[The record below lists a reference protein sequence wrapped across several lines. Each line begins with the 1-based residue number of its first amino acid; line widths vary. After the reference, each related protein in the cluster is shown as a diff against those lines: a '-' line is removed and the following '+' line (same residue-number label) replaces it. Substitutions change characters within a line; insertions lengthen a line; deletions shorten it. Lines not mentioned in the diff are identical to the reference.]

1 MTITAS
7 LALLPDSPDS
17 RALVELSSHLNDL
30 SDAEHALSAAL
41 EVADDDPLWPVL
53 TGYAT
58 TAYMRAFL
66 PSQVRRRLLELVQ
79 IPPEHLSL
87 HETIH
92 KFRNTTIAHSQSEL
106 VMILPLAVLNES
118 GTIRAVTDM
127 VVSQHLPRRT
137 AEAFALLIADVL
149 DLVEHAAQSL
159 RERLRTRYADVDAAT
174 IASWPDPEIRHDLDD
189 AFTAATKRRHAP
201 AFTMYWRQETPPI
214 VDPPAPPSRSDGSA
228 PAL

>member
-1 MTITAS
+1 MTITES
-7 LALLPDSPDS
+7 LALLPDSPDA

-127 VVSQHLPRRT
+127 VVSHHLPRRT
-137 AEAFALLIADVL
+137 AEAFAVLIADVL
-149 DLVEHAAQSL
+149 DLVEHAAQEL
-159 RERLRTRYADVDAAT
+159 REQLRKRYADTDAAT

-189 AFTAATKRRHAP
+189 AFTAATKRRRNP
-201 AFTMYWRQETPPI
+201 AFTLYWRQDISPAG
-214 VDPPAPPSRSDGSA
+214 DPAAPQSPHHDDSPS
-228 PAL
+228 

>member
-1 MTITAS
+1 MTITES

-53 TGYAT
+53 TGYAM

-66 PSQVRRRLLELVQ
+66 HSQVRRPLLELLE

-87 HETIH
+87 HETVH

-106 VMILPLAVLNES
+106 VMVLPLAVLNEA

-127 VVSQHLPRRT
+127 VISQHLPRRT
-137 AEAFALLIADVL
+137 AEAFAVMIADVQGV
-149 DLVEHAAQSL
+149 VEHAAQSL
-159 RERLRTRYADVDAAT
+159 RERLRRTYADTDAAT
-174 IASWPDPEIRHDLDD
+174 IASWPDPEIRHDLDE

-201 AFTMYWRQETPPI
+201 AFTLYWRQNISP
-214 VDPPAPPSRSDGSA
+214 VDDPAAQQSPDDDGS
-228 PAL
+228 PS